1 MDTSRR
7 IDDWLKG
14 SNGSPPP
21 TQEEIL
27 NTTKMV
33 MKGLESLQVEHTSIL
48 GDATN
53 TTATDAAVNAKNA
66 KNQMN
71 EVGIK
76 DIVYSRSNGFQ
87 GTNHESVRI
96 EGKIPF
102 FRCVHASL

>member
-33 MKGLESLQVEHTSIL
+33 MKGLESLQVEHSSIL
-48 GDATN
+48 GDATI
-53 TTATDAAVNAKNA
+53 TAAAADEAANAKNA
-66 KNQMN
+66 KNQIN
-71 EVGIK
+71 EVGLP
-76 DIVYSRSNGFQ
+76 D
-87 GTNHESVRI
+87 TDH
-96 EGKIPF
+96 
-102 FRCVHASL
+102 

>member
-33 MKGLESLQVEHTSIL
+33 MKGLESLQVEHSSIL
-48 GDATN
+48 GDAAN
-53 TTATDAAVNAKNA
+53 NSGADDAANAKNT

-71 EVGIK
+71 EVCGV
-76 DIVYSRSNGFQ
+76 DDGPDDHM
-87 GTNHESVRI
+87 TNA
-96 EGKIPF
+96 KNTKN
-102 FRCVHASL
+102 

>member
-1 MDTSRR
+1 M
-7 IDDWLKG
+7 KG

-33 MKGLESLQVEHTSIL
+33 MKGLESLQVEHSSIL

-53 TTATDAAVNAKNA
+53 TTANADGTANAKLT

-71 EVGIK
+71 EVCI
-76 DIVYSRSNGFQ
+76 
-87 GTNHESVRI
+87 
-96 EGKIPF
+96 
-102 FRCVHASL
+102 

>member
-33 MKGLESLQVEHTSIL
+33 MKGLESLQVEHSSIL

-53 TTATDAAVNAKNA
+53 TAADAAANAKLT

-71 EVGIK
+71 EVGCSTGI
-76 DIVYSRSNGFQ
+76 
-87 GTNHESVRI
+87 
-96 EGKIPF
+96 
-102 FRCVHASL
+102 

>member
-33 MKGLESLQVEHTSIL
+33 MKGLESLQVEHSSIL
-48 GDATN
+48 GDASN
-53 TTATDAAVNAKNA
+53 TAADGTANAKLT

-71 EVGIK
+71 EVCMSLYRR
-76 DIVYSRSNGFQ
+76 DEARSNDSPG
-87 GTNHESVRI
+87 R
-96 EGKIPF
+96 
-102 FRCVHASL
+102 ASYERFVFCQWAWEQILRY